1 MASRTHR
8 LAAVT
13 AGLTFLLILVG
24 EFTAVSASGATCGFQ
39 WPDCSGQFLPFGLP
53 VHDFIEWFHRAFAGI
68 VGFFILGTALALWR
82 RYDDRLLRSIGLIAV
97 VLLPIQVLLGGVTV
111 TLGGLFPT
119 GYQPLTQ
126 AFHHVTAL
134 AIYAALVLGAVWSRR
149 ADTGL
154 YPTRHDISGAA
165 RAALVSLPFVLL
177 FSRGTGPL
185 IGLDALAYTTPL
197 HILHHGTELVLFTGL
212 LLALDR
218 AYATGSTR
226 AAWSMAVALLVSIVL
241 ILLGVGILP
250 YVVGVQY
257 GYYALVA
264 LTAGLLLFT
273 LRNATSDES
282 GSVATT

>member
-8 LAAVT
+8 LAAAT

-24 EFTAVSASGATCGFQ
+24 EFTAVSASGATCGFR

-68 VGFFILGTALALWR
+68 VGFFILGTAVALWR
-82 RYDDRLLRSIGLIAV
+82 RYDDRWLRSIGVLAV

-119 GYQPLTQ
+119 GYQPITQ
-126 AFHHVTAL
+126 AIHHLTAL

-154 YPTRHDISGAA
+154 HPTRHDVYGAA
-165 RAALVSLPFVLL
+165 RIAFASLPFVLVL
-177 FSRGTGPL
+177 SRGTL
-185 IGLDALAYTTPL
+185 LVYTTPI
-197 HILHHGTELVLFTGL
+197 HILHHATELVLFTGL

-218 AYATGSTR
+218 AYATQSTR
-226 AAWSMAVALLVSIVL
+226 ASGAMAVALLISLVL
-241 ILLGVGILP
+241 ILLGVGVLP
-250 YVVGVQY
+250 YGTVVQY

-264 LTAGLLLFT
+264 ITAGLLLYT
-273 LRNATSDES
+273 MRTTERTESSDA
-282 GSVATT
+282 VAT